1 MRALV
6 TPRGPGKLNP
16 DLYHGNC
23 VVSCIGRLY
32 YSRIMGVK
40 FLFAPAVDCVKL
52 VLVSAG
58 DLSRG

>member
-1 MRALV
+1 M
-6 TPRGPGKLNP
+6 
-16 DLYHGNC
+16 
-23 VVSCIGRLY
+23 VSCIGRLY